1 MTKPLLVLVEDDEIL
16 GASLVQ
22 RLKLEG
28 FAVRWAR
35 SAREAHALLGKASP
49 DLIVSDIRL
58 PDGDGEKIMR
68 EHFGDMGM
76 VPIIFMTAYGEVDQ
90 AVRLVRDGAWDY
102 LSKPFDLDALVDRL
116 SPIVS
121 QKKSS
126 SDPQPFIN
134 NSAAMKPV
142 MEILTKAAS
151 LDFPVTLM
159 GETGTGKEV
168 AARYLHETGER
179 SAKPFVAVNAGLLQP
194 EMADSL
200 LFGHERGAFTGAQA
214 AHIGFV
220 EEAGEGTLFLDEIGE
235 LSLPMQVKLLRLIE
249 ERSFR
254 KLGGRAEQ
262 EFRARIVCATNR
274 DLEEMV
280 FQGSF
285 RQDLWY
291 RINVVTCVLPPLRD
305 RREDIVPLLNAR
317 ASATAN
323 RLGRP
328 AHTFMP
334 EALAA
339 AETYQWPGN
348 IRELFNRIDRAI
360 AMSRSTSLDVNDLF
374 PDLNL
379 MRVDDDCEPVTL
391 NEARDEAEKRHI
403 VSALEKHGGS
413 IQDTANAL
421 AISRTTLWE
430 KMKRHRIR
438 SDGDN

>member
-1 MTKPLLVLVEDDEIL
+1 
-16 GASLVQ
+16 
-22 RLKLEG
+22 
-28 FAVRWAR
+28 
-35 SAREAHALLGKASP
+35 
-49 DLIVSDIRL
+49 
-58 PDGDGEKIMR
+58 
-68 EHFGDMGM
+68 
-76 VPIIFMTAYGEVDQ
+76 
-90 AVRLVRDGAWDY
+90 
-102 LSKPFDLDALVDRL
+102 
-116 SPIVS
+116 
-121 QKKSS
+121 
-126 SDPQPFIN
+126 
-134 NSAAMKPV
+134 
-142 MEILTKAAS
+142 
-151 LDFPVTLM
+151 
-159 GETGTGKEV
+159 
-168 AARYLHETGER
+168 
-179 SAKPFVAVNAGLLQP
+179 
-194 EMADSL
+194 
-200 LFGHERGAFTGAQA
+200 
-214 AHIGFV
+214 

-348 IRELFNRIDRAI
+348 IRELFNRTDRAI

-379 MRVDDDCEPVTL
+379 MRVNDDCEPVTL